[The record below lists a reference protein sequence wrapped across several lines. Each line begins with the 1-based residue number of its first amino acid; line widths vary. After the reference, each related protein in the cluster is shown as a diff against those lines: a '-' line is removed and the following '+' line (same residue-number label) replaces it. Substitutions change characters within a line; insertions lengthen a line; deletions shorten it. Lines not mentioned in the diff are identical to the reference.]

1 MPCEDVDGVC
11 VSCVVTRTFWSIVT
25 SCCPLH
31 SCGGGIGMALL
42 VRDHLIIFVD
52 ATDLHNVRGCT
63 FIPPYRDEYGEPDPG
78 FR

>member
-1 MPCEDVDGVC
+1 MASTC
-11 VSCVVTRTFWSIVT
+11 VRCGHVFAFVN
-25 SCCPLH
+25 

-42 VRDHLIIFVD
+42 VRDHLIILID

-63 FIPPYRDEYGEPDPG
+63 VIPPYRDEYGEPDPG